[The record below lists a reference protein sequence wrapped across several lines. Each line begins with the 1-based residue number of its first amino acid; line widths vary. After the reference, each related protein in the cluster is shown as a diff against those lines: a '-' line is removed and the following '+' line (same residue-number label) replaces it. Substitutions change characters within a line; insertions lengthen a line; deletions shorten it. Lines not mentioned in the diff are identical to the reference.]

1 MLFNLDKRI
10 KYSILQEYKKEAL
23 LHRQKKEQER
33 LKKIKEEQQYL
44 ENEKKKEELS
54 SQILKAQEI
63 LKKEKQMKE
72 YKNLLLNFP
81 NQKFDKKQ
89 LIIKN
94 WGLSRNQSIPFLNQ
108 NSNSNKFIKHYKSNY
123 TLDYNSLTPAQRE
136 RIYIRKSDNM
146 HKYLTDEQNEDE
158 INNLL
163 KGEKKFRQ
171 KFYGELLNSQFEE
184 AQKKNKDKYGTN
196 DILIIKNKKKNRLYD
211 NIFNYNKRYDFGK
224 SNLIHNP
231 ILRPEND
238 ITYNKYINLRL
249 NKNILKN
256 INNIHKIELENKNY
270 LNNIKINDNNRND
283 NMNLKRINF
292 RNFRNK
298 IYQSESDLFDKKS
311 NNENNYNEKQNL
323 RKNLKLNNYSS
334 LSNDNIFN
342 NKKILNIKNNI
353 NKIYETNPSRNI
365 FETKNN
371 YQNRNN
377 NIFFHESNSNFY
389 F

>member
-108 NSNSNKFIKHYKSNY
+108 NNNSNKFIKHYNSNY

-146 HKYLTDEQNEDE
+146 QKYLTDEQNEDE

-184 AQKKNKDKYGTN
+184 A
-196 DILIIKNKKKNRLYD
+196 
-211 NIFNYNKRYDFGK
+211 
-224 SNLIHNP
+224 
-231 ILRPEND
+231 
-238 ITYNKYINLRL
+238 
-249 NKNILKN
+249 
-256 INNIHKIELENKNY
+256 
-270 LNNIKINDNNRND
+270 
-283 NMNLKRINF
+283 
-292 RNFRNK
+292 
-298 IYQSESDLFDKKS
+298 
-311 NNENNYNEKQNL
+311 
-323 RKNLKLNNYSS
+323 
-334 LSNDNIFN
+334 
-342 NKKILNIKNNI
+342 
-353 NKIYETNPSRNI
+353 
-365 FETKNN
+365 
-371 YQNRNN
+371 
-377 NIFFHESNSNFY
+377 
-389 F
+389 

>member
-365 FETKNN
+365 FETKNI